1 MTKKLSTYLSS
12 FVYEMDGD
20 RGRCRYLSLVSVMVT
35 FVLPVSLMD
44 PLLGIQLNLCW
55 VAIVTNLHF
64 SLMNYRASAFY
75 FTNAIAAICLFV
87 LNKLKVLFRILY
99 NTDHRIFVDPVPVS
113 YTHLTLPTKRIV

>member
-55 VAIVTNLHF
+55 IAIVTDLHF
-64 SLMNYRASAFY
+64 SLMNYRASAFN

-99 NTDHRIFVDPVPVS
+99 NTDHRIFVDPVRSAKLWYLVV
-113 YTHLTLPTKRIV
+113 I